1 MVGSEDHPLEMSPKA
16 LNAIGGEPINA
27 EFFIPMTDN
36 AMCILGLVK
45 GVVCGQL
52 IGNDSA
58 AFLNELFDDWY
69 EGRCLRI
76 GDLKSIDP

>member
-1 MVGSEDHPLEMSPKA
+1 MVGSEDHPLEMAPKA
-16 LNAIGGEPINA
+16 LNTIGGESANA
-27 EFFIPMTDN
+27 EFLLTMTDN

-58 AFLNELFDDWY
+58 AFLNELFDDGN
-69 EGRCLRI
+69 EGGGLRI
-76 GDLKSIDP
+76 GNLKGIDP